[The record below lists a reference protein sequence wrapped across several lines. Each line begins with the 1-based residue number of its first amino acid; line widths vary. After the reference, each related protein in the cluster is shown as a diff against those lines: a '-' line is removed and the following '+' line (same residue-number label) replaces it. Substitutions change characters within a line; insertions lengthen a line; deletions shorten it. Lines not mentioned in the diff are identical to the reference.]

1 MQNTT
6 SLFPSFFFL
15 HVKRV
20 FCRFEEF
27 LDIRCTQ
34 QNKHDNS
41 RYFSHTA
48 TRGSYLLFVSKVL
61 EVDFIISEYVFNES
75 MLENSDRCLS

>member
-6 SLFPSFFFL
+6 SLFPSFFFS
-15 HVKRV
+15 RV

-41 RYFSHTA
+41 HCFSHTA